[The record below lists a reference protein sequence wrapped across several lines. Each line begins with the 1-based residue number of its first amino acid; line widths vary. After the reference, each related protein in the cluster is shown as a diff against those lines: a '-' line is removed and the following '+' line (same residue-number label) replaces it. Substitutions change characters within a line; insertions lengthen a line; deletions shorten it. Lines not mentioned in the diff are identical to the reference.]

1 MDPAT
6 IGLIAFAFMLIL
18 LAMRV
23 PIAFALIGVATA
35 AAFMIFALRTGTFM
49 PERAFRATSAMVFS
63 NSFDLIH
70 SFDLS
75 MIPLFVALGNIAY
88 KAGITTAV
96 YNSARVWLVQLRGGV
111 AMASVIG
118 CGGFSAISGS
128 SVACASTMGKICTPE
143 MLRLGYD
150 PKLATSSVAAGGT
163 LGSLIPPSVLF
174 IIYAIFT
181 ETSVSKL
188 FVAGVLPGILT
199 LLGFLL
205 VIAVWI
211 AMDPKVAPA
220 KEAPASRE
228 EKIQAAKEAWPAA
241 LIFLIIVVGIYGGFF
256 TATAAAAVSVVVTT
270 AIGFMQRRLSL
281 PELWHAVRDTV
292 IQTSSLFIVAA
303 AAKIFVSAI
312 ALTGI
317 APALVQ
323 AVSEAQLS
331 PAMLLFCI
339 CLVYIL
345 LGMFLDPIGIM
356 VLTLPLMI
364 PLVEANGMDLIW
376 FGVVVVK
383 LLEIGLITPPV
394 GLNVFVLANVVGKE
408 APVGTIFAGIWRF
421 LAVDL
426 VVLALIVSFPAISLF
441 LSEAVK

>member
-1 MDPAT
+1 M
-6 IGLIAFAFMLIL
+6 
-18 LAMRV
+18 
-23 PIAFALIGVATA
+23 
-35 AAFMIFALRTGTFM
+35 
-49 PERAFRATSAMVFS
+49 
-63 NSFDLIH
+63 
-70 SFDLS
+70 
-75 MIPLFVALGNIAY
+75 
-88 KAGITTAV
+88 
-96 YNSARVWLVQLRGGV
+96 
-111 AMASVIG
+111 
-118 CGGFSAISGS
+118 
-128 SVACASTMGKICTPE
+128 
-143 MLRLGYD
+143 
-150 PKLATSSVAAGGT
+150 
-163 LGSLIPPSVLF
+163 
-174 IIYAIFT
+174 
-181 ETSVSKL
+181 
-188 FVAGVLPGILT
+188 
-199 LLGFLL
+199 
-205 VIAVWI
+205 
-211 AMDPKVAPA
+211 
-220 KEAPASRE
+220 
-228 EKIQAAKEAWPAA
+228 
-241 LIFLIIVVGIYGGFF
+241 
-256 TATAAAAVSVVVTT
+256 
-270 AIGFMQRRLSL
+270 
-281 PELWHAVRDTV
+281 RDTV